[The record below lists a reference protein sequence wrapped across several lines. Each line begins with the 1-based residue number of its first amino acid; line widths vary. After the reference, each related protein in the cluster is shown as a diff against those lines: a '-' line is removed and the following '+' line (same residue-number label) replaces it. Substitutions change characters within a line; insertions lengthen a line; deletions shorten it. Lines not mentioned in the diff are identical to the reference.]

1 MIALLLVYFFGLL
14 TALLIL
20 YSGYQL
26 YLSLV
31 CSQQLKDQRL
41 QPANGQESARLAQE
55 SLPLVTF
62 QIALFNEGYVVD
74 TLFSALLNLN
84 YPKQLVEI
92 QLLDDSTDASIEI
105 NAEWVRR
112 FNAFGFEAVHLRRQH
127 RKGFKAGALNEGL
140 KKAKGVYIALF
151 DADFNLGPDWLLQ
164 SLEGFEDPLIAAV
177 QSRWTYSNAA
187 QNRITQLQVL
197 GLNHHFINEHIA
209 RDHLNLMS
217 TFNGTA
223 ALWKKSVIEQIGGF
237 STQTLTEDLN
247 LAYRAQ
253 LKGYRISYEA
263 HITAESELPATA
275 SAYFTQQFR
284 WNKGAA
290 ENFRLLRR
298 KLSGLRNGSVRFHAF
313 MHLLGSTFYLASF
326 LLLIMGLSALWIPFS
341 SFQLHC
347 MGLIVNGLSL
357 SAVFL
362 GVALY
367 RAERAAHTKAPLLAW
382 IVNFVLYLTLSAG
395 MSYMNARAVVEG
407 HLGVRSA
414 FVRTPKIK
422 QFKERL
428 KTRLKRFRLVEGLIA
443 LLGWTAFALDI
454 QTASF
459 SLIGLHLFTA
469 VAFSWVCLSSWKH
482 A

>member
-1 MIALLLVYFFGLL
+1 MIALLLVYFFSLI

-31 CSQQLKDQRL
+31 CSQQLKAQRL
-41 QPANGQESARLAQE
+41 QSANSQEPARLADE

-62 QIALFNEGYVVD
+62 QIALFNEGHVVD
-74 TLFSALLNLN
+74 TLFSSLLKIN
-84 YPKQLVEI
+84 YPKQLLEI

-140 KKAKGVYIALF
+140 KKAKGAYIALF
-151 DADFNLGPDWLLQ
+151 DADFNLDPNWLVR
-164 SLEGFEDPLIAAV
+164 SLEGFEEPSIAAV
-177 QSRWTYSNAA
+177 QSRWTYSNAT

-253 LKGYRISYEA
+253 LEGYHISYAA

-290 ENFRLLRR
+290 ENFRLLRAR
-298 KLSGLRNGSVRFHAF
+298 LSRLRNGSVRFHAF
-313 MHLLGSTFYLASF
+313 MHLLGSTFYFVSF
-326 LLLIMGLSALWIPFS
+326 LFLI
-341 SFQLHC
+341 
-347 MGLIVNGLSL
+347 
-357 SAVFL
+357 
-362 GVALY
+362 
-367 RAERAAHTKAPLLAW
+367 
-382 IVNFVLYLTLSAG
+382 
-395 MSYMNARAVVEG
+395 
-407 HLGVRSA
+407 
-414 FVRTPKIK
+414 
-422 QFKERL
+422 
-428 KTRLKRFRLVEGLIA
+428 
-443 LLGWTAFALDI
+443 
-454 QTASF
+454 
-459 SLIGLHLFTA
+459 IGL
-469 VAFSWVCLSSWKH
+469 
-482 A
+482 

>member
-1 MIALLLVYFFGLL
+1 MIALLLVYFFSLI

-31 CSQQLKDQRL
+31 CSQQLKAQRL
-41 QPANGQESARLAQE
+41 QSANSQEPARLADG

-62 QIALFNEGYVVD
+62 QIALFNEGHVVD
-74 TLFSALLNLN
+74 TLFSSLLKIN
-84 YPKQLVEI
+84 YPQQLLEI

-140 KKAKGVYIALF
+140 KKAKGAYIALF
-151 DADFNLGPDWLLQ
+151 DADFNLDPNWLVR
-164 SLEGFEDPLIAAV
+164 SLEGFEEPSIAAV
-177 QSRWTYSNAA
+177 QSRWTYSNAT

-237 STQTLTEDLN
+237 STQKLTEDLN

-253 LKGYRISYEA
+253 LEGYRISYAA

-290 ENFRLLRR
+290 ENFRLLRAR
-298 KLSGLRNGSVRFHAF
+298 LSRLRNGSVRFHAF

-326 LLLIMGLSALWIPFS
+326 LLLIMGLSALLIPFS
-341 SFQLHC
+341 ASQLHC

-357 SAVFL
+357 SAIFL
-362 GVALY
+362 GIALY
-367 RAERAAHTKAPLLAW
+367 KADRAANTKAPLLVW
-382 IVNFVLYLTLSAG
+382 TVNYLLYLTLSAG

-407 HLGVRSA
+407 HLGIQSA

-443 LLGWTAFALDI
+443 LLAWTAFALDI

-469 VAFSWVCLSSWKH
+469 VAFSWVCLSSWRQ